1 MKIRNLIAGV
11 LAGVILLT
19 GCTPESSSSSKAS
32 GTASSKD
39 TSVSTPSND
48 TAPIQ
53 LTAYS
58 QLANY
63 SGKVTGWSAKILKD
77 KFNVEMTI
85 IPNPD
90 GTFDTRMESGNL
102 GDIVIFGSNGEEYQR
117 AVKGGMLFDW
127 NEDNILADFG
137 PYILE
142 NMSKA
147 LDNNANMTKSITD
160 GDPVVYGF
168 GHNIATSTDNH
179 EEFFYT
185 WDIRWDLYKQLEYPA
200 VKNIDDLYDLFV
212 AMKEISPTDDNGNET
227 YAVSLWPDWDG
238 NMVMYVKSLA
248 SAYWGHDEMG
258 FGHYDVN
265 TGEFYYSMDEN
276 SMYLQSLAFFNKLY
290 RNKLL
295 DPSSMTQT
303 YDEMGQK
310 VSAGGTFFSIFNFSG
325 QSIFNSEENTAAGKY
340 MYTLTPDDATPIAY
354 GMNVLG
360 GNRVWT
366 IGANTEYPELCME
379 IINYLAT
386 PEGFM
391 TYWYGPK
398 DLCWYY
404 DDDGLTQFTEYGK
417 TAYKDKINTM
427 VPDEWGGGSFD
438 KGALQVNN
446 NTWTID
452 ANNPDSSGDTYNASQ
467 WRSNRTGA
475 TSDIQQ
481 DWMDFTGFYDTT
493 EYLDSKPYKLAMAT
507 SYKESSRSADLKL
520 IWEQVAT
527 AIVDYSWKAIYAK
540 DDAEYNSIVAEMI
553 KKVKQYDPDDLCL
566 QWCIEEAAIR
576 KALDDQVR
584 GN

>member
-32 GTASSKD
+32 GTGSSKD

-147 LDNNANMTKSITD
+147 LDNNANMTKSITE

-481 DWMDFTGFYDTT
+481 DWMDFTGNYDTT
-493 EYLDSKPYKLAMAT
+493 EYLDNKPYKLSMAT

>member
-32 GTASSKD
+32 GTGSSKD

-493 EYLDSKPYKLAMAT
+493 EYLDNKPYKLSMAT